1 MMHERT
7 VVNLEEI
14 RARKQTPAARLLKD
28 PEKVAQAIE
37 TRTCMLC
44 NTVKSCVNRAGV
56 CSYCFE
62 EVLTPEEQ
70 AIAREEARHKIIK
83 IQVIDDRCQK

>member
-1 MMHERT
+1 MEERT
-7 VVNLEEI
+7 VLNLEEI

-28 PEKVAQAIE
+28 TAKVAHAIE
-37 TRTCMLC
+37 TRTCIIC
-44 NTVKSCVNRAGV
+44 NSVKSCVNRAGV

-70 AIAREEARHKIIK
+70 TIAREEAKHKTIK

>member
-1 MMHERT
+1 MMEDRT
-7 VVNLEEI
+7 IVNLEEM
-14 RARKQTPAARLLKD
+14 RARKQTPVARLLKD
-28 PEKVAQAIE
+28 PAKVAHAIE
-37 TRTCMLC
+37 TRTCIIC

-70 AIAREEARHKIIK
+70 AIAREEAKHKIIK